1 MHLPQ
6 GARAVGGREE
16 AYARGDETMLTGA
29 QPASWSVRPAPS
41 TNPTTVSGPNLS
53 PPLSSTEH
61 DVWRVTVAEPTEK
74 TVLAS
79 NEVEIVKEAPT
90 STACENPYC
99 ADETVVAPDGTV
111 PVTSD
116 REP

>member
-1 MHLPQ
+1 M
-6 GARAVGGREE
+6 
-16 AYARGDETMLTGA
+16 
-29 QPASWSVRPAPS
+29 
-41 TNPTTVSGPNLS
+41 
-53 PPLSSTEH
+53 
-61 DVWRVTVAEPTEK
+61 AEPTEK

-79 NEVEIVKEAPT
+79 NEVEIVNESPT

-99 ADETVVAPDGTV
+99 WDETVVAPDGTV